1 MSTNPPRLAAGES
14 GLATSDS
21 RLATGDVP
29 LTPRRSM
36 NLPFELHV
44 ALRYLLAKRKQAF
57 ISVISLISTLGVTVG
72 VMALVIA
79 LSLMTGLQTELR
91 DRILGANPHVF
102 VWKPGGFGDAR
113 AETDRL
119 RQVAHVT
126 GASPTIIGKAL
137 VQATAGEDAFLS
149 VKGVDPIQ
157 EPSVTDIAGAMR
169 SGNIESLS
177 NHDSGRL
184 PGILLGT
191 DAAKGLGVSVGDTVS
206 VLTGERFVLTPTGR
220 IPRRGIDLRVS
231 GTFNLGVYEI
241 DSQTGFVSMD
251 TAKLLFDK
259 EGPDAIQLRLDD
271 IYQAQKISDEIGHM
285 LGPDYIVQD
294 WGDQNRS
301 LFDALWLEKM
311 AVSLTIFLIVMVAA
325 LNIVASLI
333 LLVMEKHRDIA
344 ILKTMGAS
352 AKSVMAVFMTQ
363 GLIIGIIGT
372 TVGAT
377 AGAVIADVLNRYKVI
392 RIPGDVYQI
401 TYVPF
406 RILPLDF
413 AMVIAAAI
421 VVCFVATIY
430 PSRQAA
436 RLDPAQA
443 LRYE

>member
-1 MSTNPPRLAAGES
+1 
-14 GLATSDS
+14 
-21 RLATGDVP
+21 
-29 LTPRRSM
+29 M
-36 NLPFELHV
+36 NVPFELHV

-79 LSLMTGLQTELR
+79 LALMTGLQSELR

-102 VWKPGGFGDAR
+102 VWKPGGFTDAR

-119 RQVAHVT
+119 RQAPHVV
-126 GASPTIIGKAL
+126 GAAPTIIGKAL
-137 VQATAGEDAFLS
+137 VQTAGEDAFLN

-169 SGNIESLS
+169 TGNIESLS
-177 NHDSGRL
+177 NHDPGRL

-191 DAAKGLGVSVGDTVS
+191 DAAKQLGVAVGDTLTL
-206 VLTGERFVLTPTGR
+206 LTGERFVLTPSGMM
-220 IPRRGIDLRVS
+220 PRRGLELRVT

-241 DSQTGFVSMD
+241 DSETGFVSMN
-251 TAKLLFDK
+251 TAKELFNK
-259 EGPDAIQLRLDD
+259 EGPEAIQLRLDD
-271 IYQAQKISDEIGHM
+271 IYQAQRVSDDLGHM
-285 LGPDYIVQD
+285 LGPDYVVQD

-311 AVSLTIFLIVMVAA
+311 AISFTIGLIVMVAA

-352 AKSVMAVFMTQ
+352 ARSVTTVFMMQ

-372 TVGAT
+372 AVGAT
-377 AGAVIADVLNRYKVI
+377 AGYAIADVLNRYKI
-392 RIPGDVYQI
+392 IHIPGDVYQI

-413 AMVIAAAI
+413 AMVIAAAV

-436 RLDPAQA
+436 KLDPAQA

>member
-1 MSTNPPRLAAGES
+1 M
-14 GLATSDS
+14 D
-21 RLATGDVP
+21 
-29 LTPRRSM
+29 
-36 NLPFELHV
+36 LPFELHV
-44 ALRYLLAKRKQAF
+44 ALRYLFAKRKQAF

-79 LSLMTGLQTELR
+79 LALMTGLQSELR

-102 VWKPGGFGDAR
+102 VWKPGGFDDAA
-113 AETDRL
+113 AEMARL
-119 RQVAHVT
+119 QKVPHVV
-126 GASPTIIGKAL
+126 GAAPTIIGKAL
-137 VQATAGEDAFLS
+137 MAAAGDQAFIN
-149 VKGVDPIQ
+149 VKGVDPVH
-157 EPSVTDIAGAMR
+157 EGSVTDIAGAMR
-169 SGNIESLS
+169 SGTVESLS
-177 NHDSGRL
+177 NFDPAKD

-191 DAAKGLGVSVGDTVS
+191 DLAKQLGAAVGDEVEIT
-206 VLTGERFVLTPTGR
+206 TAERFVLTPLGR
-220 IPRRGIDLRVS
+220 MPRPPARLRVA

-241 DSQTGFVSMD
+241 DAETGFVSLE
-251 TAKLLFDK
+251 TARMLFAK
-259 EGPDAIQLRLDD
+259 EGPDAVQLRLDD
-271 IYQAQKISDEIGHM
+271 VYQAQQVSDEIGHM
-285 LGPDYIVQD
+285 LGPDYVVQD

-352 AKSVMAVFMTQ
+352 ARSVTAVFMMQ

-372 TVGAT
+372 TVGAG
-377 AGAVIADVLNRYKVI
+377 AGYVIADVLNRYKLI
-392 RIPGDVYQI
+392 HIPGDVYQI

-406 RILPLDF
+406 RLLPTDL
-413 AMVIAAAI
+413 AMVIAGA
-421 VVCFVATIY
+421 VLVCFVATIY